1 MIFAQ
6 NITFRYRLIS
16 SDYPP
21 ILKNL
26 SLEIEDS
33 ESVAIIGPNGSGKS
47 TLGRCLNGLLVPQS
61 GKILI
66 DGLDTSDDKKKWNIH
81 KQVGMIFQNPEN
93 QLVTTTVERE
103 IAFGL
108 ENLGL
113 PSPEICDRVEWVL
126 DRFHLSKYR
135 HYPPHKLSGGEKQRV
150 AIASVT
156 AMQPRYLIC
165 DEPTS
170 LLDPYDRRV
179 ILDLLFSIIDE
190 YKMSMVFIT
199 QSSEEATQMDRV
211 VLLAGGKLVKSG
223 TPEKVYYDSSIL
235 VKHGL
240 EIPVAK
246 QLGDLL
252 RTRGFKVPDTAIRPK
267 PLVNW
272 LSEQLSSP
280 LQYKNRQTSSGIKA
294 NEPPHIAKTDENYI
308 GKSSQ
313 PPIIE
318 FDKVN
323 HTYSLGTTLEIPAL
337 RDITTQIYRG
347 NCVAITGANG
357 SGKSTMIQHLNGL
370 LEADSG
376 RLNVDGINVAT
387 PDTNLKELRK
397 KVGLVFQFPEY
408 QMFEETIFDEVAFG
422 PRQLGIKESE
432 IPRLVNLSLERVN
445 LDPKQFLQ
453 RHPLS
458 LSGGEK
464 RRAAIAGI
472 LVTEPSILALDEPT
486 SGLDSQSSHQVEAI
500 FKEYVKMG
508 ATLLLITHDMDL
520 ISRLADRILVLKDGR
535 LKADGTTEKI
545 FAMGESSK
553 IPGLGQPSLCE
564 LLDTIKKAGF
574 RLDSNCFQLERA
586 AEMIDS
592 CIKAEKNNKSNHK

>member
-6 NITFRYRLIS
+6 NITFRYRLNS

-190 YKMSMVFIT
+190 YKMI
-199 QSSEEATQMDRV
+199 
-211 VLLAGGKLVKSG
+211 
-223 TPEKVYYDSSIL
+223 I
-235 VKHGL
+235 
-240 EIPVAK
+240 
-246 QLGDLL
+246 
-252 RTRGFKVPDTAIRPK
+252 
-267 PLVNW
+267 
-272 LSEQLSSP
+272 
-280 LQYKNRQTSSGIKA
+280 YK
-294 NEPPHIAKTDENYI
+294 
-308 GKSSQ
+308 
-313 PPIIE
+313 
-318 FDKVN
+318 
-323 HTYSLGTTLEIPAL
+323 
-337 RDITTQIYRG
+337 
-347 NCVAITGANG
+347 
-357 SGKSTMIQHLNGL
+357 
-370 LEADSG
+370 
-376 RLNVDGINVAT
+376 
-387 PDTNLKELRK
+387 
-397 KVGLVFQFPEY
+397 
-408 QMFEETIFDEVAFG
+408 
-422 PRQLGIKESE
+422 
-432 IPRLVNLSLERVN
+432 
-445 LDPKQFLQ
+445 
-453 RHPLS
+453 
-458 LSGGEK
+458 
-464 RRAAIAGI
+464 
-472 LVTEPSILALDEPT
+472 
-486 SGLDSQSSHQVEAI
+486 
-500 FKEYVKMG
+500 
-508 ATLLLITHDMDL
+508 
-520 ISRLADRILVLKDGR
+520 
-535 LKADGTTEKI
+535 
-545 FAMGESSK
+545 
-553 IPGLGQPSLCE
+553 
-564 LLDTIKKAGF
+564 
-574 RLDSNCFQLERA
+574 
-586 AEMIDS
+586 
-592 CIKAEKNNKSNHK
+592 